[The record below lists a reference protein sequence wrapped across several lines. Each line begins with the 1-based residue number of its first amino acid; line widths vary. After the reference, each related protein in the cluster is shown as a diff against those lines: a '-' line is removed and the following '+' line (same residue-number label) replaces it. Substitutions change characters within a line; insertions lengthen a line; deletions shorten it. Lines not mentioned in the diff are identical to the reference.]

1 MAPANPRHTQGSGE
15 FGGRWLEG
23 SGGVP
28 EDILGGQFGG
38 DGAADGVCTGDP
50 VGHHNADAAEFHGV
64 LFSLHGVADL
74 AECGQFGPQSFKVG
88 HGVRRQLLV
97 GAVADPL
104 SDF

>member
-38 DGAADGVCTGDP
+38 DGAADGVCTG
-50 VGHHNADAAEFHGV
+50 G
-64 LFSLHGVADL
+64 S
-74 AECGQFGPQSFKVG
+74 CGTTTLTQQSFTVFCSLSTAWPTLRNAANSVRKVSKSG
-88 HGVRRQLLV
+88 TV
-97 GAVADPL
+97 
-104 SDF
+104 